1 MITLRNLFIPWMA
14 FLASAPCLALPS
26 DWTTPVAPFRISEN
40 LYYVGSRDLASYLV
54 VTPAGNILI
63 DANLEVSPALIR
75 ASVEQLGFRWGD
87 IKVLLNSQAHDDH
100 VGGSAQVIRETGAQQ
115 MAMAGDADV
124 IETGGATEYDRTL
137 HPFAP
142 SRVDRILH
150 DGDTITVGN
159 TTLTAHKTAGHT
171 RGCTTWTMQTH
182 EGGRILHVVIVGG
195 WALNPGLLLVP
206 SHGKPAA
213 YPDIAGDFDRTFATL
228 KALPC
233 DIFLG
238 AHGVYFDFLAKLD
251 RLPKEGPAVW
261 IDPDGYRDAV
271 MEMEDKYRKEYA
283 RQKAGA

>member
-1 MITLRNLFIPWMA
+1 MRYLRVFFIPLIA
-14 FLASAPCLALPS
+14 LLSSASCLALPS
-26 DWTTPVAPFRISEN
+26 DWTAPVAPFRISEN
-40 LYYVGSRDLASYLV
+40 LYYVGTRDLASYLV

-75 ASVEQLGFRWGD
+75 ASVEKLGFRWGD

-115 MAMAGDADV
+115 MVMEGDADV

-137 HPFAP
+137 HPFPPA
-142 SRVDRILH
+142 RVDRILH
-150 DGDTITVGN
+150 DGDTVTLGG

-182 EGGRILHVVIVGG
+182 EGGRILNVVIVGG
-195 WALNPGLLLVP
+195 WALNPGLRLVP

-213 YPDIAGDFDRTFATL
+213 YPGIAGDFDRTFATL

-238 AHGVYFDFLAKLD
+238 AHGLYFDFLEKLE
-251 RLPKEGPAVW
+251 RLPREGPSVW
-261 IDPDGYRDAV
+261 VDPVGYRDAV
-271 MEMEDKYRKEYA
+271 IEMERKYRKELA
-283 RQKAGA
+283 RQMAGA